1 MSENSHYYYQVAPD
15 MAMTVRLI
23 MILPYVARR
32 DTRRGEIPVKQTSN
46 LLLSDFPIQG
56 VLRTNIVNNEHFQP
70 ETVLFTRLISKSN
83 KSLLDGIKSTPS
95 L

>member
-1 MSENSHYYYQVAPD
+1 
-15 MAMTVRLI
+15 MAMTVGMI

-70 ETVLFTRLISKSN
+70 ETVLFSVVT
-83 KSLLDGIKSTPS
+83 
-95 L
+95 